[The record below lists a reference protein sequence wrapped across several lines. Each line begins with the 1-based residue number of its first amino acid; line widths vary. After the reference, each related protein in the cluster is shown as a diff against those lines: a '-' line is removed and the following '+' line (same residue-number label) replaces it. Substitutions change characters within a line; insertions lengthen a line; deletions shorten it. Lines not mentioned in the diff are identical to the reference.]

1 MRLTGRICPIDEVS
15 ERDRDQMFALME
27 QYYENISRESFER
40 DFCEKDVAIVARHP
54 NDGTVCGFSTQ
65 MVYTQSIGKE
75 TVRILFSGDTI
86 IDQQHWGNNP
96 LARLWGQYALS
107 QMDLYPNER
116 FYWFLI
122 SKGYKT
128 YRFLPVYFHE
138 FYPRFDRPTPA
149 WAAQVLSEVA
159 KAKFGPRFREATG
172 ILDGAEDACRLRKS
186 VADVT
191 STRLQDPHVAFFQRV
206 NPGHVLGDELCCI
219 APLSRENLNRTAFYV
234 IGEKATEPAVAWGSG
249 INNSET
255 DSGAQ
260 AT

>member
-1 MRLTGRICPIDEVS
+1 
-15 ERDRDQMFALME
+15 
-27 QYYENISRESFER
+27 
-40 DFCEKDVAIVARHP
+40 
-54 NDGTVCGFSTQ
+54 
-65 MVYTQSIGKE
+65 MVYTQSIGKK

-86 IDQQHWGNNP
+86 IDQQFWGKNP
-96 LARLWGQYALS
+96 LARLWGQFALS
-107 QMDLYPNER
+107 QMDLYPNSP

-149 WAAQVLSEVA
+149 WAAEAISEVA
-159 KAKFGPRFREATG
+159 KAKFGMRFHEATG
-172 ILDGAEDACRLRKS
+172 ILSGTENAIRLRKS

-191 STRLQDPHVAFFQRV
+191 STRLLDPHVAFFQRV

-234 IGEKATEPAVAWGSG
+234 IGEKATEPLVALGPG
-249 INNSET
+249 IDNGEA
-255 DSGAQ
+255 DAGAQ